1 MLKPASVTGILLASE
16 GGQELEVLML
26 VSTFPA
32 MLCVNFQ
39 SLDVVMTVHA
49 E

>member
-16 GGQELEVLML
+16 GGQELEALML

-32 MLCVNFQ
+32 MLCV